1 MINRFTTLA
10 AAAALF
16 IGLSGSAAVADQVKI
31 GTAAGW
37 SIYSDGVSCA
47 GGREFANGTA
57 LSFVVGAS
65 GMGAIVISNS
75 KWNIPDGDYSVVAS
89 VDRTKPAKFPAKA
102 EGKHVVLIWIISQD
116 EINIVSNGAV
126 FRATVGQ
133 VEVAYPLNGSAEM
146 LQAVGRCAVSRLSV
160 SNPFANAAPPAST
173 TPPNPFAETPSN
185 PYRRM

>member
-1 MINRFTTLA
+1 MTNRFTTLA
-10 AAAALF
+10 ATAALF
-16 IGLSGSAAVADQVKI
+16 IGLSGSAAAADPVKI

-37 SIYSDGVSCA
+37 TIYSGSDSCA

-57 LSFVVGAS
+57 LSFVVGSS
-65 GMGAIVISNS
+65 GVGAIVISNP
-75 KWNIPDGDYSVVAS
+75 KWNIPDGDYSVFAS
-89 VDRTKPAKFPAKA
+89 VDRTTPHKFPAKA
-102 EGKHVVLIWIISQD
+102 EGKHVVLIWNINQD
-116 EINIVSNGAV
+116 EINILSNGAI

-133 VEVAYPLNGSAEM
+133 VDVAYPLTGSAEM

-173 TPPNPFAETPSN
+173 TPSNPFVETPSN